1 MQGRDG
7 VRGTGRVRTPARG
20 ALAQRARSA
29 ALALIATGA
38 GLCLCTPGA
47 WASGSAQGP
56 PPGPQSGPFTQCP
69 AIGLDTSCEYLI
81 DVASTGVVVT
91 QDPAQGPYDGEDDV
105 TVAVQNDTTTPLEE
119 LHIGAAGSKGHLF
132 EFDGDGMCWS
142 HISPKPA
149 ECPFSVVSYDGPDAT
164 LTPESPEAGLVSFSA
179 PLQPGQYTYF
189 SLETAPKEGLVAG
202 KVDDVI
208 STTLTDTQNLADTGT
223 ALSAPSPAPVIDQ
236 AQIKGV
242 FGEQAKGTIEYLLYS
257 NASCSGQPLQQLG
270 TKHVEAGVAEPSNPS
285 SATLENN
292 RTYYWVAK
300 YSGDTL
306 NSPNSS
312 ACGSETMTFGTPA
325 QLPAPSLATVLSAD
339 GRAGSHITV
348 SEGTAVTD
356 TAIITPPG
364 GQPVSGRVTYA
375 AHNNPACSG
384 QPVLGVG
391 GGGAT
396 SGTGPSTNA
405 LTLQAGTYYFQAFY
419 SGSSVLRAA
428 TTPCG
433 EEVLT
438 VLPPPASNPRAG
450 HSGPGPG
457 VSFELLG
464 VHVSD
469 RSGAIAI
476 SVKASTAGTTSAVG
490 VVQQGAALARVPA
503 SLAAAKRKCKHGFV
517 TRRGRC
523 TSNAPVVY
531 GSAALTSSTAGT
543 YTLVIKPTRRV
554 LEALKRGHALDV
566 TLTTTFQARVGGA
579 PVRHVRTV
587 LVKLE
592 LSKHRRR

>member
-149 ECPFSVVSYDGPDAT
+149 ECPFSVVSYDGPDAA
-164 LTPESPEAGLVSFSA
+164 LTPESPEAGRVSFSA

-306 NSPNSS
+306 NSPDATGTVILCLDGSS
-312 ACGSETMTFGTPA
+312 RRCRATNAGIARRHPSISSSSHASGGRRLMPRSLRKIEGYASGPA
-325 QLPAPSLATVLSAD
+325 TSQPRRLPAS
-339 GRAGSHITV
+339 R
-348 SEGTAVTD
+348 
-356 TAIITPPG
+356 
-364 GQPVSGRVTYA
+364 
-375 AHNNPACSG
+375 
-384 QPVLGVG
+384 
-391 GGGAT
+391 
-396 SGTGPSTNA
+396 SGTGISSSFPKVIDNDTVSR
-405 LTLQAGTYYFQAFY
+405 AF
-419 SGSSVLRAA
+419 SS
-428 TTPCG
+428 
-433 EEVLT
+433 
-438 VLPPPASNPRAG
+438 S
-450 HSGPGPG
+450 
-457 VSFELLG
+457 
-464 VHVSD
+464 
-469 RSGAIAI
+469 
-476 SVKASTAGTTSAVG
+476 K
-490 VVQQGAALARVPA
+490 
-503 SLAAAKRKCKHGFV
+503 
-517 TRRGRC
+517 
-523 TSNAPVVY
+523 
-531 GSAALTSSTAGT
+531 SS
-543 YTLVIKPTRRV
+543 
-554 LEALKRGHALDV
+554 
-566 TLTTTFQARVGGA
+566 
-579 PVRHVRTV
+579 
-587 LVKLE
+587 
-592 LSKHRRR
+592 